1 MRNGIY
7 LARISHTCCGITIG
21 MGVLTFVGWLSG
33 LRLLASIR
41 QDYIP
46 MAPNT
51 AAAFIILGI
60 SVLVL
65 TFRSLCR
72 FSRWFSAFSA
82 IVTIALSILT
92 LIQYFVRV
100 DHLNIDQMILNTS
113 GVLGKVPVGCMSP
126 ITGGKFSSGGC
137 CSLVISVTLLWKTH
151 TGYCVMPRRSN
162 DNHRIGGNSWI
173 PLWDTHSLWR

>member
-1 MRNGIY
+1 MVQPEGIGVRNGIY

-33 LRLLASIR
+33 LRLLASVR
-41 QDYIP
+41 PDYIP

-65 TFRSLCR
+65 TFWSLCR

-82 IVTIALSILT
+82 LCVIVLSILT
-92 LIQYFVRV
+92 FIQYFV
-100 DHLNIDQMILNTS
+100 LI
-113 GVLGKVPVGCMSP
+113 
-126 ITGGKFSSGGC
+126 
-137 CSLVISVTLLWKTH
+137 
-151 TGYCVMPRRSN
+151 
-162 DNHRIGGNSWI
+162 
-173 PLWDTHSLWR
+173 

>member
-1 MRNGIY
+1 MRNDNY
-7 LARISHTCCGITIG
+7 FVRISQTCCGMTIG
-21 MGVLTFVGWLSG
+21 MGVLTFVDWLSG
-33 LRLLASIR
+33 LRLLASVHP
-41 QDYIP
+41 DYIP

-65 TFRSLCR
+65 TFWSFCR

-82 IVTIALSILT
+82 LCVIVLSILT
-92 LIQYFVRV
+92 FIQYFVLI

-126 ITGGKFSSGGC
+126 ITSGNFLLGGIALLLLTLPSYGRLIRDIASCLAVATTITGLVVILGYLYGTPVLYGG
-137 CSLVISVTLLWKTH
+137 
-151 TGYCVMPRRSN
+151 
-162 DNHRIGGNSWI
+162 
-173 PLWDTHSLWR
+173 